1 MAPLSATRL
10 VIPVPPTLDRWAL
23 EEDDVPETV
32 LHERVIGL
40 LLAIFNA
47 WIVRASRDALA
58 GSNLALRFDAAQP
71 QRGVD
76 PDVYLVE
83 PAPPEG
89 ERTTSLRLWEAGHH
103 PPRVAVEVVSESTA
117 RKDYD
122 LEDGPARYA
131 AAGVKELWV
140 FDPLLL
146 GPNTAGG
153 PWVLQVW
160 RRSPKG
166 SFRRVYQGAGPAY
179 SRELRA
185 WLVVTDGGTR
195 LRLAEDAAGK
205 RLWPTLEEEE
215 RAAKERERAAKERER
230 AAKERERAAKE
241 RERAAKEEERS
252 RREAAEAEVA
262 RLRALLA
269 GRDGG

>member
-1 MAPLSATRL
+1 MSSHRGATRL
-10 VIPVPPTLDRWAL
+10 IIPVPPTLDRWEL
-23 EEDDVPETV
+23 EDEDVPETV
-32 LHERVIGL
+32 LHQRIIDL
-40 LLAIFNA
+40 LLEIFRA
-47 WIVRASRDALA
+47 WASRDRRDALV
-58 GSNLALRFDAAQP
+58 GSNLAVRFDRAHP
-71 QRGVD
+71 RRGVA
-76 PDVYLVE
+76 PDVYVVE

-89 ERTTSLRLWEAGHH
+89 EATTSLRLWEEGHH
-103 PPRVAVEVVSESTA
+103 PPRVAVEVVSENTA
-117 RKDYD
+117 KKDYD

-185 WLVVTDGGTR
+185 WLVVTDAGAR

-205 RLWPTLEEEE
+205 RLWPTVEEEE

-230 AAKERERAAKE
+230 AAKERERAEKE
-241 RERAAKEEERS
+241 AERS